1 MANALVPELYVS
13 NLETSLV
20 FYIEVLGFEVAYDR
34 PAEKFAYLH
43 RDGAELMLEQV
54 GEKSW
59 LTSELTHPFGRGVNF
74 QIQVAEVTPFYEAC
88 LQTAAVIKVPLE
100 RREYETGDRTIIQT
114 QFVVQ
119 DPDGYLIRLAEI
131 ET

>member
-1 MANALVPELYVS
+1 MPNALVPELYVS
-13 NLETSLV
+13 NLQTSLV

-34 PAEKFAYLH
+34 PEEKFAYLR

-59 LTSELTHPFGRGVNF
+59 LTGELVPPFGRGVNF
-74 QIQVAEVTPFYEAC
+74 QIQVAKIAAVYEAC
-88 LQTAAVIKVPLE
+88 LQTTAPIKVPLE
-100 RREYETGDRTIIQT
+100 RRAYDTGDQVIIQT

-119 DPDGYLIRLAEI
+119 DPDGYLIRLAEV

>member
-1 MANALVPELYVS
+1 MSNALVPELYVS

-34 PAEKFAYLH
+34 PAEKFAYLY

-59 LTSELTHPFGRGVNF
+59 LTGELTHPFGRGVNF
-74 QIQVAEVTPFYEAC
+74 QIQVAKVTPLYEAC
-88 LQTAAVIKVPLE
+88 LQTAASIKVPLE
-100 RREYETGDRTIIQT
+100 RREYDTGDQTVIQT

>member
-20 FYIEVLGFEVAYDR
+20 FYIQVLGFEVAYDR
-34 PAEKFAYLH
+34 PDEKFAYLH
-43 RDGAELMLEQV
+43 REGAELMLEQV

-59 LTSELTHPFGRGVNF
+59 LTGELAHPFGRGVNF
-74 QIQVAEVTPFYEAC
+74 QIQVARIAALYEVC
-88 LQTAAVIKVPLE
+88 LQTTAAIKVPLE
-100 RREYETGDRTIIQT
+100 RREYETGNQTIIQT

>member
-1 MANALVPELYVS
+1 MAKALVPELYVS

-34 PAEKFAYLH
+34 PDETFAYLH
-43 RDGAELMLEQV
+43 REGAELMLEQV

-59 LTSELTHPFGRGVNF
+59 LTGELAHPFGRGVNF
-74 QIQVAEVTPFYEAC
+74 QIQVAEIAPLYEAC
-88 LQTAAVIKVPLE
+88 LHTAATIKVPLE
-100 RREYETGDRTIIQT
+100 RREYDTGDQTITQT

-131 ET
+131 EI